1 MKTGEN
7 KQAKTFSI
15 YPYIPG
21 LTIICCLV
29 FLSADVR
36 AQLPVSQAWLLEI
49 SPAENSDQWQLAEM
63 LFLSS
68 FNDEGYNNQPFFAD
82 KNTLYLSSGKDTVTN
97 LYSLSLHTEELKRIT
112 GTRESEFSPRYNAR
126 STALNFVRLEKDG
139 TQRVW
144 NLPHDRSNY
153 GSPITPLTLRVGY
166 YSWLDSNTL
175 ALFVIREDGNEL
187 IEWNVVTGKE
197 KSIAQNPG
205 RSMESD
211 ENGVLYYTVEGR
223 RDARHI
229 YSYNFR
235 TGNSERLVRMIPGG
249 SQDFCIGPD
258 NTLFTSADGMLM
270 AFRPG
275 KDSYWKPQFALN
287 IPGAT
292 EITRIASDKNGQLCI
307 ITKP

>member
-15 YPYIPG
+15 YQYIPA
-21 LTIICCLV
+21 LAIICCLV
-29 FLSADVR
+29 FLPGGIKG
-36 AQLPVSQAWLLEI
+36 QLPVSKAWLLEI
-49 SPAENSDQWQLAEM
+49 SPAETTGQWELDEM

-68 FNDEGYNNQPFFAD
+68 FNSEGYNNQPFFAD
-82 KNTLYLSSGKDTVTN
+82 KNTLYLSSGKDTATN
-97 LYSLSLHTEELKRIT
+97 LYSLRLHTEELKKIT
-112 GTRESEFSPRYNAR
+112 ETSESEFSPRHNAR
-126 STALNFVRLEKDG
+126 SNALSFVRLEKDG

-153 GSPITPLTLRVGY
+153 GSPVTPLTLTVGY
-166 YSWLDSNTL
+166 FSWLDSNTL

-187 IEWNVVTGKE
+187 IEWNAATGKE
-197 KSIAQNPG
+197 EIIARNPG

-229 YSYNFR
+229 YRYDSR

-258 NTLFTSADGMLM
+258 NTLFTAADGMLM

-275 KDSYWKPQFALN
+275 EDSYWKPQFALS
-287 IPGAT
+287 IPEVN
-292 EITRIASDKNGQLCI
+292 EITRIASDKNGQICI